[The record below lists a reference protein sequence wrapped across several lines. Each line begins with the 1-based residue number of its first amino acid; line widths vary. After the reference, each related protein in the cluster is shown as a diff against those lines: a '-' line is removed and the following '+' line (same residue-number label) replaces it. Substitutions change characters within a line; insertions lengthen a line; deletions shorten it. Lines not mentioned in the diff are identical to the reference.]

1 VRPDIFCFSG
11 TNGPLTTEKDKDLMD
26 VVNLIKEMIPN
37 INITH
42 YKMSLSIQQ
51 SSEFSAAS
59 VQFSKLRKNK
69 NGGKAVY
76 LNAGDNKKLY
86 VQFPF
91 MRSPYGLSAFT
102 DEGTGRTSYSLDLS
116 FDADNTEAME
126 LHAKLKELDDIIVN
140 EVAKNSKEWLG
151 KEFNVAVLKEALY
164 KPIIKPG
171 KEQYAPTIKLKVLTK
186 PDGTFVPECYSMQ
199 KEQVT
204 LDSIDK
210 GQKAMAIIDLNQIWF
225 IDNKFGVTIR
235 LQQALFEQSAR
246 LPAFAFQG
254 LNLPEANE
262 VVDDIEDDVD
272 DEE

>member
-1 VRPDIFCFSG
+1 
-11 TNGPLTTEKDKDLMD
+11 
-26 VVNLIKEMIPN
+26 
-37 INITH
+37 
-42 YKMSLSIQQ
+42 MSLSIQQ
-51 SSEFSAAS
+51 STEFSPAS

-116 FDADNTEAME
+116 FDPDNAEAME
-126 LHAKLKELDDIIVN
+126 LHAKLKDLDEKIVN
-140 EVAKNSKEWLG
+140 EVANNSKEWLG

-164 KPIIKPG
+164 KPIVKPG

-186 PDGTFVPECYSMQ
+186 PDGSFVPECYSMQ
-199 KEQVT
+199 KEQVA
-204 LDSIDK
+204 LDTIEK

-235 LQQALFEQSAR
+235 LQQALFEQSAK
-246 LPAFAFQG
+246 LPSFAFKG
-254 LNLPEANE
+254 VTLPDAEE
-262 VVDDIEDDVD
+262 EEVDDIDDDVD
-272 DEE
+272 EDQ

>member
-1 VRPDIFCFSG
+1 
-11 TNGPLTTEKDKDLMD
+11 
-26 VVNLIKEMIPN
+26 
-37 INITH
+37 
-42 YKMSLSIQQ
+42 MSLSIQQ
-51 SSEFSAAS
+51 STDFSPAS

-86 VQFPF
+86 IQFPF

-116 FDADNTEAME
+116 FDPDNTEAME
-126 LHAKLKELDDIIVN
+126 LHAKLKDLDEKIVT

-164 KPIIKPG
+164 KPIVKPG

-186 PDGTFVPECYSMQ
+186 PDGSFVPECYSMQ
-199 KEQVT
+199 KEQVS
-204 LDSIDK
+204 LDTIEK

-235 LQQALFEQSAR
+235 LQQALFEQSAK
-246 LPAFAFQG
+246 LPSFAFQG
-254 LNLPEANE
+254 VNLPDAEEEE
-262 VVDDIEDDVD
+262 VDDVD
-272 DEE
+272 VDVDED